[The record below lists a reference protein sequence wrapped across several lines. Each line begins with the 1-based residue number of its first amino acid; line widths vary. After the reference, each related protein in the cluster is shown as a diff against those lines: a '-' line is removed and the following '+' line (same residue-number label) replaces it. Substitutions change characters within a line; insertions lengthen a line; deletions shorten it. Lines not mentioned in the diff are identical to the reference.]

1 MDFCRQLHADS
12 VHFWYAGGA
21 SRMRGEEFHNDH
33 EIMYLFCAEG
43 SFLSEGKSI
52 PLHPDMLILIPK
64 ERFHNFA
71 LIREEQYL
79 RCRLWFPDVPE
90 WDCLMRQCMDQ
101 IRILHAPTPEM
112 TSLFQRLCNMLS
124 DPCSEEEKKLFL
136 RTAAVQLLFMMK
148 NSLNRFSISESRDQ
162 NSLIAR
168 VLAYVNSCY
177 QSPVSLTQTASALY
191 VSTSQL
197 SHCFSRELGISF
209 YQYVLQKRLI
219 CAKRLLQSGE
229 SAAQAAIQSGFS
241 DYSAFYRAYKKYYG
255 QAPTHPEI

>member
-43 SFLSEGKSI
+43 SFLSEGKSV

-101 IRILHAPTPEM
+101 IRILHAPTPE
-112 TSLFQRLCNMLS
+112 
-124 DPCSEEEKKLFL
+124 
-136 RTAAVQLLFMMK
+136 MMK